1 MLALRTLILLLGLTL
16 LSACSAPLL
25 PPAPSPHPTRQN
37 QSDADLMTRLQ
48 LNWKTL
54 EQTCIPEHERAVALR
69 DYNADLLLL
78 LRRLRHDAEAS
89 EHRTRPSQFDIRHQL
104 GDESLRLM
112 ALYDDIVPAA
122 DVPLDALK
130 ERYTAHGLGVPLV
143 GVIPASKIPKTS
155 NKLFNIGTRGTVTPI
170 TCVLTFPDGQ
180 KPSLVLLPRMTQ
192 AQFRV
197 GSLRYGLAADWSAPL
212 EVYWNLTHVKD
223 DRILGLL
230 RPQELRDTTGLSC
243 IEPYDPNKIP
253 VILTH
258 GLASSANT
266 FDNFVN
272 RLWADPEV
280 RRHYQFWYFNY
291 PSGIAWT
298 VSARVYR
305 ESIRNLRSMVDP
317 QHKNRNWDNM
327 VVVGHSMGGL
337 ITHYS
342 QCVEPWNIL
351 LGSDIPRE
359 KLKPLLSSRYIE
371 TPFPD
376 PALEALRRDYFFR
389 PIKAGL
395 VVYMA
400 TPHRGAPVAK
410 YRLVTMLTKLVT
422 LPQTLL
428 KEAYNLATLQRDMF
442 LLNPQ
447 DAYLWFTS
455 INQLKPDSYSIRGLQ
470 GLQVRNAPT
479 HSVIGDRG
487 INDCPH
493 CSDGIVPYW
502 SSHISWGTQTIV
514 PYDHSVQDGM
524 ETAADMRKL
533 LMEYCRK
540 HPSVRVA
547 KQQAQLARP

>member
-1 MLALRTLILLLGLTL
+1 MPCMNYLRVLSVALLFLLVG
-16 LSACSAPLL
+16 CSSPLL
-25 PPAPSPHPTRQN
+25 PPAESPFPSRQA
-37 QSDADLMTRLQ
+37 QSDADLMGRLRS
-48 LNWKTL
+48 NWKLL
-54 EQTCIPEHERAVALR
+54 EQANLSTRERAAALYE
-69 DYNADLLLL
+69 YNADLLLL
-78 LRRLRHDAEAS
+78 LRRLRYDS
-89 EHRTRPSQFDIRHQL
+89 EDSGVRIIPRQFDIRHQL
-104 GDESLRLM
+104 GDEGLRLM
-112 ALYDDIVPAA
+112 AVYDDIVPAA
-122 DVPLDALK
+122 DVPLEALK
-130 ERYTAHGLGVPLV
+130 ERYTTYGLGVPLV
-143 GVIPASKIPKTS
+143 GVIPADKVKNSGKQM
-155 NKLFNIGTRGTVTPI
+155 FNIATRGTVTPI
-170 TCVLTFPDGQ
+170 TCLLTFPKGE
-180 KPSLVLLPRMTQ
+180 KPRLVLLPRVSESR
-192 AQFRV
+192 FRV
-197 GSLRYGLAADWSAPL
+197 GRLSYELAADWSAPL

-243 IEPYDPNKIP
+243 IEPYDPDKIP

-280 RRHYQFWYFNY
+280 RRSYQFWYFNY

-298 VSARVYR
+298 ISARAYR
-305 ESIRNLRSMVDP
+305 ESIRNLRNQVDP
-317 QHKNRNWDNM
+317 HHKNRNWDNL

-351 LGSDIPRE
+351 LGSNIPRE
-359 KLKPLLSSRYIE
+359 KLQPLLNERYIDA
-371 TPFPD
+371 PFPD
-376 PALEALRRDYFFR
+376 KAMESLRQDYYFR
-389 PIKAGL
+389 PVQAGL

-422 LPQTLL
+422 LPHTLL

-455 INQLKPDSYSIRGLQ
+455 VNQLKPDSYSIRGLQ

-487 INDCPH
+487 INDCPG

-514 PYDHSVQDGM
+514 PYDHSVQDGPL
-524 ETAADMRKL
+524 TASDMQKL
-533 LMEYCRK
+533 LSEYARK
-540 HPSVRVA
+540 HPAVKSGMSSR
-547 KQQAQLARP
+547 